1 VSPGRSACA
10 DHHDHPKAVAEAFDR
25 LVTEIGLGPGG
36 YLGPVDVGGIQGGHK
51 CGMYDALV
59 TTRGAIPRAQEMTPN
74 EVQEPSP
81 VSETTRRRT
90 NLYT

>member
-1 VSPGRSACA
+1 
-10 DHHDHPKAVAEAFDR
+10 
-25 LVTEIGLGPGG
+25 
-36 YLGPVDVGGIQGGHK
+36 
-51 CGMYDALV
+51 MYDALV